1 MKKSLKDQ
9 ILEEKELIKSSVIKE
24 KGICYMSRVPP
35 YMKVSTIK
43 ELLSAYNVERV
54 YLTPE
59 GSTN

>member
-1 MKKSLKDQ
+1 
-9 ILEEKELIKSSVIKE
+9 
-24 KGICYMSRVPP
+24 MSRVPP

-59 GSTN
+59 GKWKLKVNRGLKTEI